1 MMACPAW
8 NTYPTRYYGNYFRI
22 PKDINSLEYV
32 ANNYLNSEAVQNS
45 MHRCLDK

>member
-32 ANNYLNSEAVQNS
+32 ANNYLNSEAVQNP